1 MRGKIQG
8 ATLCIEM
15 QKMIGIL
22 DSSFWSVSSR
32 INLEAYAYD
41 FFTRP
46 LVCPPSVEQEIFP
59 GASKLVYPHQ
69 QRFRVA
75 VQDGRIATVADPVPV
90 YHRFG
95 PGEAAAI
102 QLALDYH
109 SKGQDAILLINDF
122 RPYTEAVAHLKL
134 RVMSVP
140 DLAFFLAA
148 AGTRTKE
155 AALNDLTQLASGN
168 TTSPRLIKYVEER
181 IRKLP

>member
-1 MRGKIQG
+1 MRQE
-8 ATLCIEM
+8 T
-15 QKMIGIL
+15 GIL
-22 DSSFWSVSSR
+22 DSSFWSVASR
-32 INLEAYAYD
+32 INLETYAYD
-41 FFTRP
+41 LFTRP
-46 LVCPPSVEQEIFP
+46 LICPYSVEQEIFP

-102 QLALDYH
+102 QLALDYQG
-109 SKGQDAILLINDF
+109 SGQDAILLINDF
-122 RPYTEAVAHLKL
+122 RPYIEAVAQLKL

-140 DLAFFLAA
+140 DVAFFLAA
-148 AGTRTKE
+148 AGIRTKV
-155 AALNDLTQLASGN
+155 AALNDLTQLASAN
-168 TTSPRLIKYVEER
+168 TTSLRLIKYMEEK